1 MPSIKPTQDN
11 SVYISD
17 TFEQGNN
24 ESDWTSYTPS
34 YKGIGPAY
42 VIESETTNTNL
53 VTIGGREPTEGVP
66 VLVKDGTDPS
76 IVKGTLGTVEKQS

>member
-42 VIESETTNTNL
+42 VIESETTT
-53 VTIGGREPTEGVP
+53 PT
-66 VLVKDGTDPS
+66 
-76 IVKGTLGTVEKQS
+76 